1 LLAFNIGLAT
11 WETVDVIHK
20 GANYG
25 YPLREGTESMS
36 PAHGMGPLPDDDRI
50 PVHVTATVTRG
61 TVEPAYPVVEYRHA
75 RDTGDAIAGGF
86 VYRGT
91 LVPALRDTLVF
102 GDITSGRIWYAR
114 RADVLAADDGDP
126 MTVAPFTE
134 IDAGLRR
141 LTEAAYRARGGM
153 GDSLPGRGAMAGDGR
168 VDLRFAVDNDGELY
182 LLTKSDGMIRKVVG
196 ARRAAATSSSA
207 TAPAP
212 AAGTALRARGAVAR
226 GQRHRSLH

>member
-1 LLAFNIGLAT
+1 
-11 WETVDVIHK
+11 
-20 GANYG
+20 
-25 YPLREGTESMS
+25 
-36 PAHGMGPLPDDDRI
+36 
-50 PVHVTATVTRG
+50 
-61 TVEPAYPVVEYRHA
+61 
-75 RDTGDAIAGGF
+75 
-86 VYRGT
+86 
-91 LVPALRDTLVF
+91 
-102 GDITSGRIWYAR
+102 
-114 RADVLAADDGDP
+114 